1 MKLTATATIT
11 APRAK
16 VFAAIIDPTILQQS
30 IEGCEKMVKTGDD
43 SYDVQLRIGIA
54 AFKGNY
60 GGQVKLQD
68 QRPPESFALLLEGR
82 GGPGFVKGS
91 AQLQLVEQGNQTQ
104 VNCVAD
110 VQVGG
115 LIAALGSRLI
125 EPAARKMIQEFFRRF
140 NKLVGSP

>member
-1 MKLTATATIT
+1 
-11 APRAK
+11 
-16 VFAAIIDPTILQQS
+16 
-30 IEGCEKMVKTGDD
+30 MVKIGDD

-68 QRPPESFALLLEGR
+68 QRPPESFTLLLEGR

-91 AQLQLVEQGNQTQ
+91 AQLQLVEQGIQTQ
-104 VNCVAD
+104 VNCAAD
-110 VQVGG
+110 MQVGG

-140 NKLVGSP
+140 NELVRNP